1 MNTILLLIVALPII
15 EIFIMIK
22 VGQNIGALN
31 TIILIFL
38 TAIIGLYIARIQGLV
53 TLKTGLMNIYK
64 NQTPIYELFSG
75 ASIAVGAMFLIFP
88 GFVTDFFGFLLLI
101 PITRNLII
109 APLMKKSEFKK
120 KGDEILEA
128 EVIDDKKDE
137 L

>member
-88 GFVTDFFGFLLLI
+88 GFITDFFGFLLLI

>member
-1 MNTILLLIVALPII
+1 
-15 EIFIMIK
+15 
-22 VGQNIGALN
+22 
-31 TIILIFL
+31 
-38 TAIIGLYIARIQGLV
+38 
-53 TLKTGLMNIYK
+53 
-64 NQTPIYELFSG
+64 
-75 ASIAVGAMFLIFP
+75 MFLIFP

>member
-1 MNTILLLIVALPII
+1 
-15 EIFIMIK
+15 
-22 VGQNIGALN
+22 
-31 TIILIFL
+31 
-38 TAIIGLYIARIQGLV
+38 
-53 TLKTGLMNIYK
+53 MNIYK

>member
-1 MNTILLLIVALPII
+1 MNTILLLIITLPVI